1 MVELYDE
8 AYVEAPPSMMGEL
21 KFQVEVKIQHA
32 GCKYTQYSSAIRNFL
47 RFYGYIDQFTYDGTP
62 ESFKALV
69 NWGFNFILDINT
81 VLSAYLINVL
91 LGISHL

>member
-1 MVELYDE
+1 MVEYYGD
-8 AYVEAPPSMMGEL
+8 AYEVTPPSMMGEI

-32 GCKYTQYSSAIRNFL
+32 ECKYVRYSSAIRNFL

-69 NWGFNFILDINT
+69 I
-81 VLSAYLINVL
+81 
-91 LGISHL
+91 